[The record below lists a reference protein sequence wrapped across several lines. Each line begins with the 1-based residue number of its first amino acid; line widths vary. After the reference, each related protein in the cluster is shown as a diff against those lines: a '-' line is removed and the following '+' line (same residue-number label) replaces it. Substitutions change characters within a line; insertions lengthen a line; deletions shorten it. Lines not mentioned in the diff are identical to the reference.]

1 MKKRLL
7 ISFLC
12 AAVLL
17 SASTITLT
25 SCFGGDDSDNSK
37 IVDPVKEYFT
47 VTIDLN
53 DGTTPTVKQVE
64 KGKKLTG
71 VSEPTK
77 EGYTFAGWKANGVA
91 WTMDEVVTKNITI
104 VAQWIE
110 NEEPVK
116 EYCTI
121 TIDLNDGS
129 TPKTQQVEKGKK
141 ALDIENP
148 TRTDYIF
155 AGWKANEMLWTT
167 DQIITSNITIVAQ
180 WTPKQSVEP
189 VTEYFTVT
197 IDLNDDSTPTTKKV
211 EKGQKL
217 IGVSEPTRDGYTFDG
232 WKANGVTWTMNTAI
246 TSNITIVAQW
256 TPKQSVEPVTEY
268 FTVTID
274 LNDGSTPTTKKVEKG
289 QKLIEVSEPTRDG
302 YTFTGW
308 KANSSDWTMD
318 TAITADITI
327 VAQWEEIASTYTL
340 TFNTQGG
347 NSIEECVANAGSMIN
362 EPKKPKKSGYH
373 FVCWSYT
380 PDGSLEVTWPL
391 VLDDDKTV
399 YAIWNESINLKDV
412 LVSLLGTKN
421 YSPFSYIPESMY
433 AENRIVSEQSLE
445 FDLSTT
451 TNLSNISYDGF
462 GEQWNMINDNLIQSQ
477 RFYKLLTV
485 VDVLSVS
492 ITTAFNNYI
501 DSNPDD
507 ENSFDTQIGIYSV
520 QILFEDGILSLNIT
534 YYADLPI
541 FGNQEVKIKLTYE
554 VLLGERTGR
563 VQIGTANALKYKMV
577 DDNYQFAI
585 KYLGVRRAYF
595 ELDREA
601 DDVIKGSI
609 FEFLVVAG
617 KEIQSSAQFVINQKY
632 VNCVGNKADGI
643 LGAKNYIS
651 EVYDVKT
658 GSLLGY
664 EVREVV
670 KNVTFN
676 TLWFRLDDVTGI
688 QSIKVLDEDNELNS
702 NSIYLNGSNEVF
714 QTKKVGGINLKTAS
728 RRYDIEL
735 RT

>member
-1 MKKRLL
+1 
-7 ISFLC
+7 
-12 AAVLL
+12 
-17 SASTITLT
+17 
-25 SCFGGDDSDNSK
+25 SK

-53 DGTTPTVKQVE
+53 DGSTPTTKKVE

-155 AGWKANEMLWTT
+155 AGWKSNGMLWTS
-167 DQIITSNITIVAQ
+167 DQIITSDITIVAQ
-180 WTPKQSVEP
+180 WTPKQSVDP
-189 VTEYFTVT
+189 V
-197 IDLNDDSTPTTKKV
+197 K
-211 EKGQKL
+211 
-217 IGVSEPTRDGYTFDG
+217 
-232 WKANGVTWTMNTAI
+232 
-246 TSNITIVAQW
+246 
-256 TPKQSVEPVTEY
+256 EY

-289 QKLIEVSEPTRDG
+289 EKLTDVSEPTKEG

-308 KANSSDWTMD
+308 KANGSNWSMD

-327 VAQWEEIASTYTL
+327 VAQWEEITSTYTL

-451 TNLSNISYDGF
+451 TNLSS
-462 GEQWNMINDNLIQSQ
+462 
-477 RFYKLLTV
+477 
-485 VDVLSVS
+485 
-492 ITTAFNNYI
+492 
-501 DSNPDD
+501 
-507 ENSFDTQIGIYSV
+507 
-520 QILFEDGILSLNIT
+520 
-534 YYADLPI
+534 
-541 FGNQEVKIKLTYE
+541 
-554 VLLGERTGR
+554 
-563 VQIGTANALKYKMV
+563 
-577 DDNYQFAI
+577 
-585 KYLGVRRAYF
+585 
-595 ELDREA
+595 
-601 DDVIKGSI
+601 
-609 FEFLVVAG
+609 
-617 KEIQSSAQFVINQKY
+617 
-632 VNCVGNKADGI
+632 
-643 LGAKNYIS
+643 
-651 EVYDVKT
+651 
-658 GSLLGY
+658 
-664 EVREVV
+664 
-670 KNVTFN
+670 
-676 TLWFRLDDVTGI
+676 
-688 QSIKVLDEDNELNS
+688 
-702 NSIYLNGSNEVF
+702 
-714 QTKKVGGINLKTAS
+714 
-728 RRYDIEL
+728 
-735 RT
+735 